1 MRLCLSHCQIG
12 AERDRDVPLP
22 GMPRARGVMT
32 CGLGKP
38 VQCGTT
44 EENVSEMGW
53 LGVSEVGWLGVIA
66 VPVSAGSWDGQLS
79 TCSILNSKYR

>member
-1 MRLCLSHCQIG
+1 MRLCLSRCLLG

-44 EENVSEMGW
+44 EENVSE
-53 LGVSEVGWLGVIA
+53 VGWLGVIA